1 MNFVAELK
9 DENDF
14 IRDIYKRFRKNDFS
28 GDTGQVIK
36 NSSYQLAQNTIYK
49 FGSLLFT
56 IIIAR
61 LLLPERMGLYGLALS
76 TIILFASFSDL
87 GLSQAVMT
95 FVSKQLA
102 KHNLQKA
109 RAYLNKLIQWKI
121 YLLLI
126 IAILLIPS
134 SYLIAT
140 FIYSDKPIFF
150 ALLAGLL
157 YIPIVSLI
165 NFAEC
170 FYKAAN
176 NFKTPLVKEILF
188 QILRFTIVP
197 LITLLSI
204 NKDLSSQKIVFII
217 LLSLVFTYFISLFY
231 LLVKSKRSLSFSV
244 SNKSPLTETENIE
257 LKKFIIPLSATA
269 MAGMFFGYIDTIML
283 GYYVSSS
290 YIAYYGAAFS
300 LVGGVTAIIG
310 FMSMS
315 LMPIFARKDGKALDR
330 IFKKTKYLTL
340 LISMAAGIFTY
351 FVAEQVVR
359 IIYGIEY
366 IQASNVLRMFSLLI
380 ILLPVL
386 AIYISY
392 FTSQKR
398 TKELAL
404 LTLISSLLNV
414 VFNFVGITHGLT
426 FGPMGAVYGA
436 CIATILSRVLY
447 LVGLIFLKK

>member
-1 MNFVAELK
+1 MNFTAELR
-9 DENDF
+9 EESNF
-14 IRDIYKRFRKNDFS
+14 LVDIYRRFRQKDFA
-28 GDTGQVIK
+28 GDTGQAMK
-36 NSSYQLAQNTIYK
+36 NSSYQLAQNIIYK

-61 LLLPERMGLYGLALS
+61 LLLPEKMGLYGLALS

-87 GLSQAVMT
+87 GLSQALMT
-95 FVSKQLA
+95 FVSKQLE

-126 IAILLIPS
+126 ITILLIPS
-134 SYLIAT
+134 SYLVAT

-157 YIPIVSLI
+157 YIPTVSLVS
-165 NFAEC
+165 FTEC

-176 NFKTPLVKEILF
+176 NFKIPLIKEVLF
-188 QILRFTIVP
+188 QVLRFTIVP
-197 LITLLSI
+197 LIILLSI
-204 NKDLSSQKIVFII
+204 NKDLSGQKIIFAT
-217 LLSLVFTYFISLFY
+217 LLSLVLAYFISLIY
-231 LLVKSKRSLSFSV
+231 LLIKSKRLSSFSE
-244 SNKSPLTETENIE
+244 SNKSHLTKTENIE
-257 LKKFIIPLSATA
+257 LRKFIIPLSATA

-300 LVGGVTAIIG
+300 LVGGVTSIIG
-310 FMSMS
+310 FMSIS
-315 LMPIFARKDGKALDR
+315 LMPIFARKDGKALRR

-340 LISMAAGIFTY
+340 LISTSAGIFTY

-366 IQASNVLRMFSLLI
+366 IQASNVLKIFSLLI

-404 LTLISSLLNV
+404 LTLISSFLNIL
-414 VFNFVGITHGLT
+414 FNFVGITYGLT

-436 CIATILSRVLY
+436 CIATILSRVVY
-447 LVGLIFLKK
+447 LVGLMFLRK